1 MTTFDDLIIAAEVES
16 KQAQK
21 QQERALA
28 TVKFIHEKAKNA
40 GRSNLSMEEDVEVA
54 SSMEAHSRAVK
65 DQEGADHKLVQ
76 LRAAVEAERMADRK
90 LEQEREGGR
99 DPKDTAKPPTRNT
112 GGAIITSEA
121 RTYHPGVDRKGG
133 GFIRDVAKQF
143 LYRDMEA
150 ETRLSRHM
158 QEERV
163 ERAEYLQRAA
173 GDTNTGN
180 WAGLTVPQYLTELYA
195 PAVANLRP
203 FADVCNHHDLPAT
216 GMTVN
221 ISRITTASS
230 AAAQA
235 NELDAVSG
243 TSMDD
248 TLLTEN
254 IQTAGGQQT
263 ISRQA
268 IDRSTGVEAI
278 VMDDLFRRY
287 ATNLDNTLINGAVTG
302 LAAVAATQTFTNT
315 APTTPM
321 IYSQT
326 IMAASTVESVLLGF
340 AQPNAVIMHSRRWY
354 SMLSAV
360 TPNWPM
366 ITTNNSVP
374 VQASGTN
381 FDQTYGKGVRGMLA
395 TGLAAVVD
403 NNVTVNNGV
412 GTNQD
417 QMYIVPTQECHLW
430 EDPDAPVF
438 IRAEQPKAAN
448 LGVLLVLYG
457 YYAWSFRRYGSG
469 AMVKIDGTGLVTPTF
484 LGA

>member
-1 MTTFDDLIIAAEVES
+1 MATFDDLIISAEVEL

-21 QQERALA
+21 SQERALA
-28 TVKFIHEKAKNA
+28 TVKFVHEKAKSG
-40 GRSNLSMEEDVEVA
+40 GRALSMEEDVEIA
-54 SSMEAHSRAVK
+54 SSMDSWERAKKDEAAA
-65 DQEGADHKLVQ
+65 EHKLES
-76 LRAAVEAERMADRK
+76 LRAAVERERINDRK
-90 LEQEREGGR
+90 MEEEREGGHN
-99 DPKDTAKPPTRNT
+99 PKDTASKPAYDRVARV
-112 GGAIITSEA
+112 GKEE
-121 RTYHPGVDRKGG
+121 RTYHPGKDRKGG
-133 GFIRDVAKQF
+133 LFVRDVAKQF
-143 LYRDMEA
+143 LYRDLEA

-163 ERAEYLQRAA
+163 ERSEYLERAA

-180 WAGLTVPQYLTELYA
+180 WAGLTVPQYLTDLYA

-203 FADVCNHHDLPAT
+203 FADVCNHHDLPAS

-221 ISRITTASS
+221 ISRVTTASS
-230 AAAQA
+230 VALQA
-235 NELDAVSG
+235 SELSAVSA
-243 TSMDD
+243 TSIDD

-254 IQTAGGQQT
+254 IQTAAGQQT
-263 ISRQA
+263 LSRQA

-287 ATNLDNTLINGAVTG
+287 ATALDSTLLNQATTG
-302 LAAVAATQTFTNT
+302 LATIAQTQTYTDGS
-315 APTTPM
+315 PTTPK

-326 IMAASTVESVLLGF
+326 IQAASTVESVLLGF
-340 AQPNAVIMHSRRWY
+340 AQPNVVVMHSRRWY

-360 TPNWPM
+360 SANWPL

-374 VQASGTN
+374 VQATGTN

-403 NNVTVNNGV
+403 NNVTTNNGT

-417 QMYIVPTQECHLW
+417 QMYVVPTEECHLW
-430 EDPDAPVF
+430 EDRDAPVF
-438 IRAEQPKAAN
+438 IRAEQPAAAN

-457 YYAWSFRRYGSG
+457 YFAYTFRRFGSG
-469 AMVKIDGTGLVTPTF
+469 AMVKLDGTGLGPPAF